1 MAVLEVLL
9 LLLSCGAAGSG
20 AERHSLH
27 YIYTALSK
35 PVDGIPE
42 FTAMGVLNDRR
53 IDYYDNWIMQKI
65 PKQSWM
71 KTNMPQEYWEKG
83 TQSRKSK
90 EQWFKVN
97 VGILMDRMRQNNSD
111 LHILQWMHGCE
122 IEVQPGSE
130 PQFLRG
136 YDQYSYDGRDF
147 LSFDESKMQ
156 WVAPVRPAEPTK
168 HKWDREQILN
178 QYTKGYLE
186 RECVDWLTKFLGF
199 GEQQIKKSV
208 PPDVHMFAK
217 RSLTP
222 GQLTLTCLATGFYPP
237 DVQVDLYRDGVMLL
251 EKDRVL
257 SSGVRPNGAEED
269 TYQLRKSLEIRETD
283 KRSYSCEVKHSSL
296 KEPVVRQWGG
306 SPWGCDSAGDSASA
320 AVILGLAAALL
331 VLLGGALVLL
341 VLHRKGTLALSAK
354 YNLVNVKDT
363 QTKGHEV
370 SGPAVSVS
378 GPAVSGPAV
387 SVSGP
392 AVSVPVV
399 NVSGPA
405 VSGPVVSGPV
415 VGVSGP
421 AVSGPV
427 VSGPVVSVSGPAV
440 SGPAVS
446 ASTESGLQARASFGL
461 VPGQGH
467 SPVSSESSAHPAC
480 PVPAGGS
487 TRGTQSPCPPG
498 TPEAQSPCPPGTP
511 GGSTRGA
518 QSPCPPGTPGGSTRG
533 ESPCPPGT
541 PGSPVERQPLLP
553 SRGEP

>member
-1 MAVLEVLL
+1 MTRGPALL
-9 LLLSCGAAGSG
+9 LALALCWPASG
-20 AERHSLH
+20 ERHSLH

-42 FTAMGVLNDRR
+42 FTAMGVLNDRQ

-71 KTNMPQEYWEKG
+71 KTNMGQEYWEKG

-122 IEVQPGSE
+122 IEVQPGSK

-156 WVAPVRPAEPTK
+156 WVAPVWPAEPTK
-168 HKWDREQILN
+168 HKWDNEQILN

-296 KEPVVRQWGG
+296 KEPVVRQWERTVWVPPA
-306 SPWGCDSAGDSASA
+306 SPPSNLPIVVS
-320 AVILGLAAALL
+320 V
-331 VLLGGALVLL
+331 VLL
-341 VLHRKGTLALSAK
+341 VVALVAGGAALAFFAHRRKKASGSDSSGSPRSS
-354 YNLVNVKDT
+354 DT
-363 QTKGHEV
+363 DLQTNGKTISNGN
-370 SGPAVSVS
+370 S
-378 GPAVSGPAV
+378 
-387 SVSGP
+387 
-392 AVSVPVV
+392 VSVPLISNGGQTQPNGGLIPEGVPFV
-399 NVSGPA
+399 L
-405 VSGPVVSGPV
+405 PV
-415 VGVSGP
+415 
-421 AVSGPV
+421 
-427 VSGPVVSVSGPAV
+427 
-440 SGPAVS
+440 
-446 ASTESGLQARASFGL
+446 
-461 VPGQGH
+461 
-467 SPVSSESSAHPAC
+467 
-480 PVPAGGS
+480 
-487 TRGTQSPCPPG
+487 
-498 TPEAQSPCPPGTP
+498 
-511 GGSTRGA
+511 
-518 QSPCPPGTPGGSTRG
+518 
-533 ESPCPPGT
+533 
-541 PGSPVERQPLLP
+541 
-553 SRGEP
+553 